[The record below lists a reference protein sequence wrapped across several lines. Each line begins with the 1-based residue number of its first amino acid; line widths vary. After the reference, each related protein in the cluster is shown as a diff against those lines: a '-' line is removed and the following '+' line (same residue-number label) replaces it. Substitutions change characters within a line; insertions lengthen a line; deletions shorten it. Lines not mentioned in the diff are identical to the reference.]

1 MLGSSNGI
9 LSRGFALGNEL
20 KARED
25 SRGKRMLTMKSL
37 NLVVLAL
44 EVLISVGILSAQV
57 PPSRNAAADSL
68 THALQL
74 ARTHQYAEAE
84 AAVRGAVPPADREQ
98 RVAFLR
104 LKAAIASGL
113 GHAEA
118 AADYLEAACK
128 LAPEN
133 EDLRLASGIARLQA
147 EVENHTDPAAT
158 LESLRSAVLPP
169 ERELEIRLR
178 MAEVL
183 SDAGRY
189 EEAASDFAVA
199 SQLAPARAD
208 IFFNLSLARFRI
220 GQWGAALASAE
231 QAKVFEDSGSLESLI
246 GDIQEQRG
254 DALAAVHSYQAA
266 IALEPSEE
274 PHRLALALE
283 LLRHQTFDAAI
294 VVLDQSSK
302 LFPESV
308 RVKIL
313 QGLAYYLV
321 DRSSDAIRA
330 LLEASRLSP
339 NDETAARYLGEIS
352 LQDPASPNPAAAAQL
367 CKFADQQPKN
377 KTAGAF
383 CGGVLLRLARENED
397 VSRRPEILLRL
408 RRAVREAPGEPVAR
422 CQSGKAFEWAGEWQQ
437 ARMQM
442 EECVRLDPDSPE
454 GHYRLSRIYRHLG
467 LIGLASQQTLLQ
479 QQAAQR
485 QSEESAR
492 RANTLTKFLV
502 LLEH

>member
-1 MLGSSNGI
+1 MK
-9 LSRGFALGNEL
+9 ALNFF
-20 KARED
+20 
-25 SRGKRMLTMKSL
+25 
-37 NLVVLAL
+37 VLAL
-44 EVLISVGILSAQV
+44 QCLITVGMLSAQV
-57 PPSRNAAADSL
+57 PPSRTAPADAL

-74 ARTHQYAEAE
+74 ARVHQYAEAE
-84 AAVRGAVPPADREQ
+84 ESVRGVPPPADREQ
-98 RVAFLR
+98 RIAFFR

-113 GHAEA
+113 GHTGDA
-118 AADYLEAACK
+118 AGYLEAACK

-133 EDLRLASGIARLQA
+133 VDLRVASGIARLQA
-147 EVENHTDPAAT
+147 QLENHANPAVT
-158 LESLRSAVLPP
+158 LKSLRTAVLPP

-178 MAEVL
+178 MAEIL

-189 EEAASDFAVA
+189 EEAATDLAVA
-199 SQLAPARAD
+199 SQLSPDRAE
-208 IFFNLSLARFRI
+208 IFFDLALARFRV
-220 GQWGAALASAE
+220 GQWDAAVASAE
-231 QAKVFEDSGSLESLI
+231 QARLIQDSGSLESLL

-266 IALEPSEE
+266 VALEPSEE
-274 PHRLALALE
+274 RHRLALALE

-302 LFPESV
+302 LFPESA

-330 LLEASRLSP
+330 LLEASRLNP
-339 NDETAARYLGEIS
+339 KDETAARYLGEIT
-352 LQDPASPNPAAAAQL
+352 LQDTASPDPAAAAQL

-377 KTAGAF
+377 KTADAF
-383 CGGVLLRLARENED
+383 CGGVLLRLARENEE

-408 RRAVREAPGEPVAR
+408 RHAVRVAPAEAIAR
-422 CQSGKAFEWAGEWQQ
+422 CQSGKAFEWAEEWQQ